1 MKKLLSILIIAGLSV
16 SSLMAGS
23 LSEAKLNAIAAMV
36 AEKAKGYNVKEA
48 PGTYL
53 RQGHYR
59 TYSRYLY
66 RGNCYVFIGAVDN
79 TVRDLD
85 AILYDRLFNVIAS
98 DTSSKKNPIIQFCPR
113 RSALY
118 RIRTKMYRGHG
129 YFFQV
134 IGWK

>member
-1 MKKLLSILIIAGLSV
+1 MKKLLLALIFLGIGV
-16 SSLMAGS
+16 DF
-23 LSEAKLNAIAAMV
+23 LNATSLAEARYNARAAMR
-36 AEKAKGYNVKEA
+36 AERAAGYYIKEA
-48 PGTYL
+48 PGRYL
-53 RQGHYR
+53 RQNHYR

-66 RGNCYVFIGAVDN
+66 RGNCYVFFGVGDN

-98 DTSSKKNPIIQFCPR
+98 DTSADKNPEIHFCPS

-129 YFFQV
+129 YFYQV